1 MRRDRKRFDDSTL
14 PLVCGQRGR
23 HSLSSKPATLANA
36 QALPTRVRLP
46 PLTTTSADMLSV
58 IHSRGTPPSRM
69 IVRNMYLTGS
79 SAVRVLERTNRCL
92 RE

>member
-1 MRRDRKRFDDSTL
+1 MRRDRERFDDSTL

-23 HSLSSKPATLANA
+23 HSLSPKPVSLANA
-36 QALPTRVRLP
+36 QALSTRVRLP

-58 IHSRGTPPSRM
+58 THSRGTPPSLM
-69 IVRNMYLTGS
+69 IVRNMHLTGS
-79 SAVRVLERTNRCL
+79 SAVRVFERMNRCL